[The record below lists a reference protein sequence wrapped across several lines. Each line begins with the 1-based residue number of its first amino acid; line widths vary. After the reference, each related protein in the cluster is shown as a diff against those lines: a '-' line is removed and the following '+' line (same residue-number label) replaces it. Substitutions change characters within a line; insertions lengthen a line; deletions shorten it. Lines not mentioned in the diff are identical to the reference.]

1 MTPIK
6 AYGSL
11 YDDDAKNRDNQA
23 IEDFKTDELYLDIK
37 KGIETISN
45 EEIRNELFR
54 LLNVQIKYN
63 IKDDSTDKT
72 SFDKFQMITNNITPT
87 YILNSE
93 QISKD
98 EPKDNIMTSYDFLM
112 DYLRN
117 KYNYTGNDGKNAI
130 DNLYSSN
137 SKHLK
142 MTNLA
147 DCLPPQVKTDLQNSS
162 RELGQAIV
170 NIRNSIMHTNN
181 RICINEN
188 ISVED
193 SKRFLIMIDLFID
206 LDKKFF
212 EKI

>member
-130 DNLYSSN
+130 DNL
-137 SKHLK
+137 
-142 MTNLA
+142 
-147 DCLPPQVKTDLQNSS
+147 
-162 RELGQAIV
+162 
-170 NIRNSIMHTNN
+170 
-181 RICINEN
+181 
-188 ISVED
+188 
-193 SKRFLIMIDLFID
+193 
-206 LDKKFF
+206 
-212 EKI
+212 